1 MLLRIFRRIYAWM
14 GPRYPRFALW
24 SQMQVAHVVVL
35 AGVGMLTVYQP
46 LGDHFWRVLLVAEVL
61 LLIENA
67 IAYRVVSKML
77 RPADSWLRGNRSPA
91 AAAQAWRTL
100 AALPSRMTRKW
111 RFVPLFSSVI
121 PFSAFTTIDLG
132 LPWHSFLFMVAG
144 GLVAVIYGLFLR
156 FLAHELA
163 LRPVIEAIS
172 HDLPDD
178 FELGEAGISLRTRLL
193 LALPMLNIIAGVV
206 VAGLSTTGTASLS
219 DLGIDVA
226 VAVIVAFTVSLEL
239 TVLLARSIVDPVAQ
253 LQRMADRI
261 RAGDLS
267 ARVPV
272 ASTDE
277 TGRLAQSFNE
287 AVAGLAERERLRE
300 AFGVYVDPDVAER
313 VLAEGVALEGE
324 EVDVSVLFLD
334 VRGFTALAERA
345 GAREVVGRLN
355 ALFEEVV
362 PCVTA
367 HGGHANKFVGDGLLA
382 VFGAPDRLPDH
393 ADRALH
399 AAVAITEH
407 VRACF
412 PGELDIGIGANSG
425 QVIAGSVGG
434 GSRYEFTVIGDPV
447 NTAARVEEATRV
459 TGDAILVTGA
469 LRDRLRDEHDVEW
482 DERVNVALKGK
493 AEPVTLYAPRRR
505 HLAPGAGQGS
515 PLPAASGITGR
526 GTPRPTPSS

>member
-1 MLLRIFRRIYAWM
+1 MLLRIFRWIYARM

-24 SQMQVAHVVVL
+24 SQLQVAHLVVL
-35 AGVGMLTVYQP
+35 GGVGLLTVYQP
-46 LGDHFWRVLLVAEVL
+46 LGDHFWAVLGVGEGL

-67 IAYRVVSKML
+67 LAYRLISRML
-77 RPADSWLRGNRSPA
+77 KPGDPWLHGDRSEESA
-91 AAAQAWRTL
+91 VQAWRAL
-100 AALPSRMTRKW
+100 AALPSRLVRTW
-111 RFVPLFSSVI
+111 RYVPFLTSVI
-121 PFSAFTTIDLG
+121 PFSAFTTIVLG
-132 LPWHSFLFMVAG
+132 LPWHSFLFFVAG
-144 GLVAVIYGLFLR
+144 GAVAVVYGVFLR

-172 HDLPDD
+172 ADLPDD

-193 LALPMLNIIAGVV
+193 LALPLLNIIAGVV
-206 VAGLSTTGTASLS
+206 VAGLSTTGTATLS

-226 VAVIVAFTVSLEL
+226 VAVLVAFTVSLEL
-239 TVLLARSIVDPVAQ
+239 TVLLARSVVDPVAQ

-261 RAGDLS
+261 QAGDLT

-324 EVDVSVLFLD
+324 DVEVSVLFLD
-334 VRGFTALAERA
+334 VRGFTELAETA

-362 PCVTA
+362 PCVIA

-393 ADRALH
+393 ADRALK
-399 AAVAITEH
+399 AALHITEH
-407 VRACF
+407 VRECF
-412 PGELDIGIGANSG
+412 PGELEIGIGANSG
-425 QVIAGSVGG
+425 NVIAGSVGG
-434 GSRYEFTVIGDPV
+434 GNRYEFTVIGDPV
-447 NTAARVEEATRV
+447 NTAARVEEATRI
-459 TGDAILVTGA
+459 TGDAILVTPA
-469 LRDRLRDEHDVEW
+469 LRERLPRLARRRLGRARRRRAEGQGGGDDAVRAAACAGGRGGSP
-482 DERVNVALKGK
+482 DALRRGTP
-493 AEPVTLYAPRRR
+493 ATSAPRR
-505 HLAPGAGQGS
+505 
-515 PLPAASGITGR
+515 
-526 GTPRPTPSS
+526 PSA